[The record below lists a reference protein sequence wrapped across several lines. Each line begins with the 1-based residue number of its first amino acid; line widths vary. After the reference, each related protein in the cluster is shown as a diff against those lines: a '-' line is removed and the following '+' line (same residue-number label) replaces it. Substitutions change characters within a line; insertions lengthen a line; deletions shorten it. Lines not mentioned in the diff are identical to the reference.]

1 MKLYLSSQRL
11 GNHSNKIL
19 ELVGENKNVV
29 VIANALDDKSQKHR
43 DDRVNKEK
51 IMLKSIG
58 LNPEELDLRNFFG
71 KGRELGEYIKSKSL
85 IWIRGGNVF
94 ILRRAMMACE
104 FDKYVLPLIKQG
116 KIAFGGYSAGTIIA
130 CRDLFASEMVDDIY
144 SVPDDYPV
152 DFLETKGLNL
162 LNFYLIP
169 HWDSTEDWAK
179 NIKSYGAYLK
189 SKNRKVVTI
198 CDGEVYY
205 SNNDIPVILK

>member
-11 GNHSNKIL
+11 GNHDKKLL
-19 ELVGENKNVV
+19 ELVGDNKNVV
-29 VIANALDDKSQKHR
+29 VIANALDDKSKKHR
-43 DDRVNKEK
+43 DDRVRKEI
-51 IMLKSIG
+51 IMLKDLG
-58 LNPEELDLRNFFG
+58 LQPEELDLRDYFG
-71 KGRELGEYIKSKSL
+71 KGEELGKYIKNKSL

-94 ILRRAMMACE
+94 ILRRAMMACD
-104 FDKYVLPLIKQG
+104 FDKYVLPLIKNGQ
-116 KIAFGGYSAGTIIA
+116 IAFGGYSAGTIIA

-152 DFLETKGLNL
+152 DFLSTKGLNL
-162 LNFYLIP
+162 LEFYLIP

-179 NIKSYGAYLK
+179 NIKNYGAYLL

-205 SNNDIPVILK
+205 SNNNNPVILK